1 MESRPEKAF
10 RIADRRFSPFD
21 GFGAF
26 RYGGRWN
33 LPGHTVIY
41 AAETYPGALLESL
54 VYLGRAQMP
63 KQQVWIEVPI
73 PETVSIEY
81 APTLPGWDEFESKVA
96 RTFGDLWCRERRSLI
111 LVVPSLAAA
120 GQARNIIINQEHPEF
135 AGLKP
140 SEGRPVI
147 WDERLFR

>member
-1 MESRPEKAF
+1 MESRPDRAF

-21 GFGAF
+21 SFGAF

-33 LPGHTVIY
+33 SPGHSVIY

-63 KQQVWIEVPI
+63 RPQVWIEVPI
-73 PETVSIEY
+73 PSTVSVEY
-81 APTLPGWDEFESKVA
+81 VSALEGWDESGSKSA
-96 RTFGDLWCRERRSLI
+96 RSFRDRWYEERRSLV

-120 GQARNIIINQEHPEF
+120 GQARNIIFNQEHPEF
-135 AGLKP
+135 AQLKP
-140 SEGRPVI
+140 SAAQPVI